1 MSFNPYLFFSGDC
14 GAAFRFYGE
23 VFGVEPRIMTGADVP
38 PGESGMEGLGAD
50 QVMHAAIEINGGLL
64 MGSDDPT
71 GTGGAKTGIAVSY
84 SAADAAEV
92 RRVFDA
98 LAEGGTVD
106 MPVEAT
112 FWSAAFGALTD
123 KFGVPWMIDTAEQPA

>member
-14 GAAFRFYGE
+14 GPAFRFYGE

-38 PGESGMEGLGAD
+38 PGEERMEGLDDD

-71 GTGGAKTGIAVSY
+71 GTGGPKTGIAVSY

-92 RRVFDA
+92 HRVFAA
-98 LAEGGTVD
+98 LAEGGSVD

-112 FWSAAFGALTD
+112 FWSAAFGAVKD
-123 KFGVPWMIDTAEQPA
+123 KFGVSWMIDTAEQAP